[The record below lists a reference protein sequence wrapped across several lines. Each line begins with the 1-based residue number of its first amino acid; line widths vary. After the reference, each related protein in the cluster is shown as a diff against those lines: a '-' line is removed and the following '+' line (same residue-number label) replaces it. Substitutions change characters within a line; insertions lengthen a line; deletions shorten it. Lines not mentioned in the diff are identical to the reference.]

1 MPNDFVASLSRTA
14 ANPAAARSSAS
25 SQEAGRSRPLSR
37 TSGSVSRT
45 CLLIEHTFLTSNCR
59 HIETTVGVQ
68 TGVHVVSRHE
78 YLSGRAGDRIRRTTI
93 LIVVGHM
100 RTLSERGR
108 RGGRRVVLSGRT
120 ARRRVTR
127 ITLPGDGRPGGNA
140 ARADFLAGE

>member
-1 MPNDFVASLSRTA
+1 VAFEQLNMPNDFVASLSLAA

-68 TGVHVVSRHE
+68 TGSMSLAAMNTSAAELATEYVVPR
-78 YLSGRAGDRIRRTTI
+78 Y
-93 LIVVGHM
+93 
-100 RTLSERGR
+100 
-108 RGGRRVVLSGRT
+108 
-120 ARRRVTR
+120 
-127 ITLPGDGRPGGNA
+127 
-140 ARADFLAGE
+140 